1 MSLTCS
7 EYRTL
12 FDGGNFRRLCYMSTQ
27 FRQGIEEILYRPEII
42 KLIIVVDRKEKDQ
55 GHISYDLDDDT
66 EYSRPPQQGKGP
78 RVLLD

>member
-1 MSLTCS
+1 
-7 EYRTL
+7 
-12 FDGGNFRRLCYMSTQ
+12 MSTQ

-42 KLIIVVDRKEKDQ
+42 KLIIVVERKQKDP
-55 GHISYDLDDDT
+55 GYVSYDLDDDT